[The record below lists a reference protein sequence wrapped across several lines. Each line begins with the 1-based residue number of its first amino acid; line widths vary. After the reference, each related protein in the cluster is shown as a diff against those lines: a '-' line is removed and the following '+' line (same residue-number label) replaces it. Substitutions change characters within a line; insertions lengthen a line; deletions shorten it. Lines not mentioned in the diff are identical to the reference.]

1 MTNFFENVFE
11 GAKQMQPLIV
21 DGVKISPVTVDELES
36 KLNKLQEQVM
46 DLSKLIEMQT
56 EINVGVIQML
66 DEFNKDIHENAFEV
80 ALRAAIIKK
89 ENYKK

>member
-1 MTNFFENVFE
+1 MTNFIENIFE

-66 DEFNKDIHENAFEV
+66 DELNKDIHENAFVV